1 MSPSSRGTW
10 NPGTIRRTTGDYDAF
25 YPERLPLTL
34 DYPEST
40 VNRLAEATAAV
51 NRLAGVSRLLPSA
64 EILIGPYVRLEA
76 VLSSRIEGTQATVG
90 DLLLLEAGG
99 EVEEREDVQEVLNY
113 VEALRLARER
123 LGQLPLS
130 GRLLREAHATL
141 MRGVRG
147 EHAFPGEFR
156 TTQNW
161 IGPPGTH
168 LADATFVPPPP
179 EEVGATVGALEHFL
193 HDRGL
198 PNLIAVALA
207 HYQFETIHPF
217 VDGNGRIGRLLIP
230 LMLIDRGVLT
240 VPVLYL
246 SAYFERHRDEYYAR
260 LDDVRFGGGIFRWL
274 EFFLEGV
281 ALYAHDA
288 EERTVQLVD
297 LQRELRVGLQEGGAT
312 LTTIRLAERLIDRP
326 YVTAPVVTQLL
337 DVTFPTAQAAIERL
351 QELGHLTEI
360 TGRARNRIYQAT
372 SIMEAVYSSP
382 TPE

>member
-1 MSPSSRGTW
+1 MTPGRTW
-10 NPGTIRRTTGDYDAF
+10 NPGTLRHTTGGYKAF
-25 YPERLPLTL
+25 YPAPLPLSL
-34 DYPEST
+34 DYPETT
-40 VNRLAEATAAV
+40 VNLLTDATAAV

-76 VLSSRIEGTQATVG
+76 VLSSRIEGTQARVG

-113 VEALRLARER
+113 VQALRQAQDR
-123 LGQLPLS
+123 LPEFPLS
-130 GRLLREAHATL
+130 GRLIREAHATL

-147 EHAFPGEFR
+147 EHALPGEFR

-161 IGPPGTH
+161 IGPPGTL

-179 EEVGATVGALEHFL
+179 EEVPAAIGALEHFL

-230 LMLIDRGVLT
+230 LMLVERGVLAL
-240 VPVLYL
+240 PVLYL
-246 SAYFERHRDEYYAR
+246 SAYFERNREEYYAR
-260 LDDVRFGGGIFRWL
+260 LDEARFGGSPFGWL
-274 EFFLEGV
+274 DFFLRGV
-281 ALYAHDA
+281 AQYAHDA
-288 EERTVQLVD
+288 EERTVRLVD
-297 LQRELRVGLQEGGAT
+297 LQKDLRVGLQESGAT

-326 YVTAPVVTQLL
+326 YVSAPWVAQAL
-337 DVTFPTAQAAIERL
+337 DVTFPTAQAAIEAL
-351 QELGHLTEI
+351 QERGHLREI
-360 TGRARNRIYQAT
+360 TGRARNRMYQAS
-372 SIMEAVYSSP
+372 SIMDAVYSP
-382 TPE
+382 PAPE